1 MYLSFSIVKPLDW
14 IDQSIKAIQT
24 VFSIVIPSQMTAAA
38 FTGGKREMTNA
49 PRLWLLQSLALF
61 LSVSLSVSLS
71 LSLIHGGEKQAL
83 VTPFNDAPLVNKQD
97 LSFSFS
103 RPIQTDSFPCFAAL
117 PIV

>member
-1 MYLSFSIVKPLDW
+1 MYLSFSILKPLDW

-71 LSLIHGGEKQAL
+71 LSLSY
-83 VTPFNDAPLVNKQD
+83 TW
-97 LSFSFS
+97 
-103 RPIQTDSFPCFAAL
+103 R
-117 PIV
+117 